1 VHDYTF
7 ILNPMAGKG
16 SGRRADELLEA
27 LLRGSGMKFKA
38 WHTEAAGHA
47 TQLARQATTSHV
59 VAVGGDGTI
68 NEVVNGL
75 AGTDKIL
82 GIIPTGSGNDF
93 IKSVGI
99 PHAMK
104 KALQVLQNGR
114 VRPIDVGRVQTGRSS
129 NGSIA
134 YAPARLFANGV
145 GIGFDAAVARRVSE
159 ITGLRGTALYL
170 LAVLQTLGRYRAP
183 EFVVRADAEVWS
195 RRQLLIA
202 VGNGRCAGGGFYL
215 TPDAKVDDGFLD
227 VAVIEDIPIVKALRL
242 IPGVMGGK
250 PVTNTSVTYR
260 RIKRLEVSSSQ
271 EFDVHA
277 DGEIV
282 GREVHGVRLEIV
294 PGVLKVVGG

>member
-16 SGRRADELLEA
+16 SGRKADRLLEA
-27 LLRGSGMKFKA
+27 LLRGFGMKFKA
-38 WHTEAAGHA
+38 WHTEAPGHA

-75 AGTDKIL
+75 AGTDKIM

-93 IKSVGI
+93 IKSIGV

-104 KALQVLQNGR
+104 KALQVLLNGH
-114 VRPIDVGRVQTGRSS
+114 VRTIDVGRVQTGRSLD
-129 NGSIA
+129 GSMK
-134 YAPARLFANGV
+134 YAPARLFVNGV

-183 EFVVRADAEVWS
+183 EFTVRADAERWN

-215 TPDAKVDDGFLD
+215 TPDAKVDDGVLD
-227 VAVIEDIPIVKALRL
+227 VTVIEDVPILTVLRL
-242 IPGVMGGK
+242 IPGVMAGK
-250 PVTNTSVTYR
+250 PVKNACVSYKKVNE
-260 RIKRLEVSSSQ
+260 LEVTSSE
-271 EFDVHA
+271 EFNVHA

-294 PGVLKVVGG
+294 PGALKVVAG